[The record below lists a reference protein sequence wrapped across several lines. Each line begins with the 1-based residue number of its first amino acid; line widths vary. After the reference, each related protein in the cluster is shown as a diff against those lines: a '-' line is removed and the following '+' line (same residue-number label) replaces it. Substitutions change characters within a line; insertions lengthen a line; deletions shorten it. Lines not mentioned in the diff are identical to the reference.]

1 MKVYEM
7 LLNVNVCAVSHWL
20 QGVTDERYVFMMA
33 AQDLP
38 HRFAQALRRAGT
50 TAAFGVPG
58 GGPNLDVV
66 GAMLDEGMDFILG
79 HGETASAIMA
89 ATHGLLTRTPTP
101 VVVTRGPGATSVVN
115 GAAQATLDRY
125 PLVIV
130 ADTVPSM
137 QRERVAHQRLDQRA
151 LFAPVTKDSVTLGA
165 DVETSGLDELVAMP
179 TRWPFGAV
187 HLDYDLAAETQ
198 TAFGN
203 TAAPASPS
211 PSTIDAARQLIQS
224 CDRPVLIVGME
235 AAVSMGLGDVVT
247 AFGAPTLT
255 TYQAVGVVHT
265 EGPLHAGL
273 FTNGRPEAA
282 ALSQAD
288 LIITVG
294 LDLVEPIPNK
304 WSYTA
309 PVVRISAQAQS
320 DPYLPAT
327 VDVVGDIISSVVQL
341 LEPGTV
347 DIDWTARAIEF
358 RESNRAQIRAAESSD
373 TFGPVAVVEIVRDH
387 LPENAITT
395 VDAGAHFLAIMP
407 LWPVAEPLGLL
418 ISNGLATMGFSV
430 PAAIGAA
437 TAKPG
442 VPVVAFTGDGGMG
455 MALAELETIARRSL
469 PITVIVLNDATLSL
483 IRIKQTSEHGGDAAV
498 AYRPTNFAEVASGC
512 GLPGFVVNCPAELS
526 RLLAEDCDGPR
537 LLDVRIDPS
546 SYPEL
551 IAVTRG

>member
-1 MKVYEM
+1 M
-7 LLNVNVCAVSHWL
+7 
-20 QGVTDERYVFMMA
+20 T

-66 GAMLDEGMDFILG
+66 GAMLDEGIDFILG
-79 HGETASAIMA
+79 HAETASAIMA
-89 ATHGLLTRTPTP
+89 ATHGLLTRSPTP

-125 PLVIV
+125 PLVV
-130 ADTVPSM
+130 VSDTVPST

-151 LFAPVTKDSVTLGA
+151 MFAPVTKESTTLGA
-165 DVETSGLDELVAMP
+165 DVDTAGLDALVAVP
-179 TRWPFGAV
+179 TQWPFGAV
-187 HLDYDLAAETQ
+187 HLDYDVAAETQ
-198 TAFGN
+198 RGSSRDVLHAT
-203 TAAPASPS
+203 PS
-211 PSTIDAARQLIQS
+211 PSTIDAARELIANS
-224 CDRPVLIVGME
+224 DRPVVVVGME
-235 AAVSMGLGDVVT
+235 AAVVSGIGDVLT

-255 TYQAVGVVHT
+255 TYQAVGVVDT
-265 EGPLHAGL
+265 EGSLHAGL
-273 FTNGRPEAA
+273 FTNGQLEAA
-282 ALSQAD
+282 VLSEAD

-294 LDLVEPIPNK
+294 LDLVEPIPK
-304 WSYTA
+304 QWSYSA
-309 PVVRISAQAQS
+309 PVVRISSEVQR

-327 VDVVGDIISSVVQL
+327 IDVVGDISTSAVQL
-341 LEPGTV
+341 LQPGKV
-347 DIDWTARAIEF
+347 ALDWAARAADF
-358 RESNRAQIRAAESSD
+358 RHASRAQIRAAESSD
-373 TFGPVAVVEIVRDH
+373 TFGPVAVVETVRDH
-387 LPENAITT
+387 LPTSVITT

-407 LWPVAEPLGLL
+407 MWPVAKPLSLL

-442 VPVVAFTGDGGMG
+442 VPIVAFTGDGGMG

-483 IRIKQTSEHGGDAAV
+483 IRIKQTAEHGGDTAV
-498 AYRPTNFAEVASGC
+498 AYQPTNFAEVASGC
-512 GLPGFVVNCPAELS
+512 GLPGFVVDCAAELS

-551 IAVTRG
+551 IAATRG